1 MKARKQSEGNSMAG
15 EKRGLNIRQL
25 RGSVWVL
32 LGFMLWIGFFIGAVI
47 MHAMTK

>member
-1 MKARKQSEGNSMAG
+1 MMDRKKPEKTSTSG
-15 EKRGLNIRQL
+15 ENRAFGLSQM

>member
-1 MKARKQSEGNSMAG
+1 MNMR
-15 EKRGLNIRQL
+15 EKKEINL

-47 MHAMTK
+47 LHAMNK